1 MNIYRRKTSEFL
13 ALRRESALCAF
24 RSLGTEPQ
32 LFLHSGISSSG
43 KGCFGSLNPT
53 QIKVGLLP
61 VEGVAEPCVELA
73 FRPSAAAIKG
83 WGCMAELDAS
93 PAAVQKD
100 TEENPHEF
108 EELGQSHTGGHGGVC
123 DVAQNATG
131 ADKEVSEGDAPV
143 LRDSEAYVPEVSSA
157 ALVHEKRPPA
167 PPLTRAGSHAFSR
180 QMARV
185 RR

>member
-1 MNIYRRKTSEFL
+1 ML
-13 ALRRESALCAF
+13 
-24 RSLGTEPQ
+24 
-32 LFLHSGISSSG
+32 
-43 KGCFGSLNPT
+43 GSLNPT
-53 QIKVGLLP
+53 QIKFGLLP

-108 EELGQSHTGGHGGVC
+108 EELGQSHAGGHGGVC

-131 ADKEVSEGDAPV
+131 ADTVLSVQRSHTVYAYCMNTLLEEVFIRINTSHSKVYKHLTLSPPV
-143 LRDSEAYVPEVSSA
+143 TPLKSICRCWRCGR
-157 ALVHEKRPPA
+157 VH
-167 PPLTRAGSHAFSR
+167 G
-180 QMARV
+180 
-185 RR
+185 